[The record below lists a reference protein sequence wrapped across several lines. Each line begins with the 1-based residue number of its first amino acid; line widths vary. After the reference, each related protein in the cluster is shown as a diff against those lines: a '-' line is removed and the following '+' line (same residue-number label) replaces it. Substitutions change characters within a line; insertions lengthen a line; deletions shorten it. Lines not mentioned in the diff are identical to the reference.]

1 MPVAYTIRLPAEI
14 LDLICSFLDKHSLH
28 ACTLLSRNCRAFA
41 HPHLFRSI
49 TIHDAGS
56 QYNFNAFSEFLDTD
70 ASPISIRSIK
80 EVKLKGRQTLH
91 TLIIDVSDIGS
102 LITRLPSLK
111 CLHLTIVYM
120 RISRMIP
127 LPWSKRRAMSL
138 LSLDRVGCAA
148 GPDEPGVHCLLDP
161 SQPTLCSLVELLDL
175 FSSIRTLHFRN
186 VTHAWKNVPRDTSR
200 AGDLVR
206 VEASKISE
214 NLRVERIISEKDI
227 FLQDRRDAYALWMI
241 GYSPIGRALQYLEL
255 SESVFLTIDFFPLFP
270 SLQHLRLHLHE
281 MQRVTPF
288 DVRMSELMPGAFTH
302 AYPHVQYDLSPF
314 TKLDRMDIIA
324 PSLGQMNLKDRIS
337 QLIRT
342 LSRSPISTTQI
353 NAELRFQ
360 DPQYEAFPIPGDLQA
375 VLDSVD
381 NTLSSRVN
389 LRKLTFIFTDALC
402 EDKIQCRLDDG
413 LLEELKTQIATIRTR
428 LSQMQSKGLLR
439 FRVNL

>member
-1 MPVAYTIRLPAEI
+1 
-14 LDLICSFLDKHSLH
+14 
-28 ACTLLSRNCRAFA
+28 
-41 HPHLFRSI
+41 
-49 TIHDAGS
+49 
-56 QYNFNAFSEFLDTD
+56 
-70 ASPISIRSIK
+70 
-80 EVKLKGRQTLH
+80 
-91 TLIIDVSDIGS
+91 
-102 LITRLPSLK
+102 
-111 CLHLTIVYM
+111 M

-288 DVRMSELMPGAFTH
+288 DVRNVRTDARCFHSCLSPRAVRLITLHQARPYGHHRPFTWPNESERP
-302 AYPHVQYDLSPF
+302 DLSAHPN
-314 TKLDRMDIIA
+314 A
-324 PSLGQMNLKDRIS
+324 
-337 QLIRT
+337 
-342 LSRSPISTTQI
+342 LSFSH
-353 NAELRFQ
+353 
-360 DPQYEAFPIPGDLQA
+360 QYNPDQRRAPIPR
-375 VLDSVD
+375 
-381 NTLSSRVN
+381 SS
-389 LRKLTFIFTDALC
+389 
-402 EDKIQCRLDDG
+402 
-413 LLEELKTQIATIRTR
+413 IRGFHHPR
-428 LSQMQSKGLLR
+428 RPASCIR
-439 FRVNL
+439 FSG